1 MLTLHWKG
9 EHMANQLRATLESA
23 LRSRKL
29 DGTLTT
35 ALPALDRQ
43 DPAARAATGL
53 PSVDGALQG
62 GLPRGTLSEI
72 VGTHSSGR
80 TTVLLSL
87 LAAATRRGEIVALVD
102 ACDRLDVPS
111 AVAAGVDLERL
122 LWVRGQAGGAT
133 VGVGSEAAFERLVGR
148 ALKAAH
154 LVLQAGGFGVVA
166 LDLADVSTSDLRRV
180 PPTTW
185 LRLQRAIEGSDTV
198 GLLLAPQPLGRSA
211 GGVTLAMG
219 GQGTAMHWAGT
230 SARSRL
236 LTGTA
241 LAGRVV
247 SPRLGGTAQF
257 ALLSGMPG
265 MTRPDADEE
274 ASDVRRAHRG

>member
-1 MLTLHWKG
+1 
-9 EHMANQLRATLESA
+9 MANHLRATLESA

-29 DGTLTT
+29 DGTLTS
-35 ALPALDRQ
+35 ALPPLERQ
-43 DPAARAATGL
+43 DPSARAATGL
-53 PSVDGALQG
+53 SQMDAVLRG
-62 GLPRGTLSEI
+62 GLPRGALSEI
-72 VGTHSSGR
+72 VGPHSSGR

-87 LAAATRRGEIVALVD
+87 LAEATRRGEIVALVD
-102 ACDRLDVPS
+102 ACDRLDVAS
-111 AVAAGVDLERL
+111 AVAAGVDSDRL
-122 LWVRGQAGGAT
+122 LWVRGQAGGMT

-166 LDLADVSTSDLRRV
+166 LDLADVSTSDLRRL

-211 GGVTLAMG
+211 GGVTLTMG
-219 GQGTAMHWAGT
+219 GAGTAAHWAGT

-241 LAGRVV
+241 ITGRVV
-247 SPRLGGTAQF
+247 SPRLGADGQF
-257 ALLSGMPG
+257 AVLSGMPG
-265 MTRPDADEE
+265 IARPIADEE
-274 ASDVRRAHRG
+274 GADVRGAHRG